1 MAAISRRLTLCVSI
15 VLRCVLTFYCRY
27 VRSRKDLV
35 LNLDS
40 LPVFRSW
47 CLGYIGVF
55 NFSQNQAD
63 VDERSVRALWSFF
76 VEDVEMIVS

>member
-1 MAAISRRLTLCVSI
+1 M
-15 VLRCVLTFYCRY
+15 
-27 VRSRKDLV
+27 V

>member
-1 MAAISRRLTLCVSI
+1 M
-15 VLRCVLTFYCRY
+15 
-27 VRSRKDLV
+27 RSRKDLV

>member
-1 MAAISRRLTLCVSI
+1 M
-15 VLRCVLTFYCRY
+15 
-27 VRSRKDLV
+27 RSRKDLV

-76 VEDVEMIVS
+76 VEDAEMIVS